1 MLRTVY
7 KDSKSSFA
15 ELLSEDKSF
24 IVRHENVQ
32 TLSEIYEVKNELC
45 PKIILDLFKEVTY
58 PYKLRNSLKCSIY
71 KINTVS

>member
-45 PKIILDLFKEVTY
+45 PKIILDL
-58 PYKLRNSLKCSIY
+58 SIQ
-71 KINTVS
+71 T